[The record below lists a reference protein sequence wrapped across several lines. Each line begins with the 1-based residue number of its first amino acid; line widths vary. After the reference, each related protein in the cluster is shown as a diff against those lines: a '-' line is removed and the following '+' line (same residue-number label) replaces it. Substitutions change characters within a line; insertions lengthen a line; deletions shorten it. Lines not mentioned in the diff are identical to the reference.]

1 MNTHTTLGIP
11 LIISFVALGGGS
23 IAAQEPTPD
32 YVVAAASDVN
42 IRTGPGTDRVVIGLA
57 QKGDL
62 FSCTGQTGAWFEIR
76 LFSDDAR
83 YINGSYVYPLT
94 SAQIVPGHELRLPA
108 SDSVAQSLFDA
119 IQWATDRARVE
130 ATELLPASLDSVRHA
145 ALRRI
150 IFDRLVLNLFRS
162 HGDHGIQP
170 AIYGALLADNGVGRD
185 TMPTVDQIV
194 ERYVQ
199 AVGGREAIER
209 LRTRVMTGHLVTD
222 LPTWS
227 PPVHEEVEVELRSAT
242 SRGYLSVM
250 QAQDGAVWDGFDGT
264 VEWSRSAAGV
274 EIDDGV
280 DVRLAW
286 FLDPQ
291 GALRLR
297 EYFPDMTLRGA
308 TELDG
313 RRVYVVDIDDERLH
327 AMYFDAET
335 GLLVRLGYNRELGE
349 YREVDGVMVPF
360 SVSFSR
366 KGGSS
371 TYVFDNVEHNVE
383 IDTSLFAMPDTGK

>member
-1 MNTHTTLGIP
+1 
-11 LIISFVALGGGS
+11 
-23 IAAQEPTPD
+23 
-32 YVVAAASDVN
+32 
-42 IRTGPGTDRVVIGLA
+42 
-57 QKGDL
+57 
-62 FSCTGQTGAWFEIR
+62 
-76 LFSDDAR
+76 
-83 YINGSYVYPLT
+83 
-94 SAQIVPGHELRLPA
+94 
-108 SDSVAQSLFDA
+108 
-119 IQWATDRARVE
+119 
-130 ATELLPASLDSVRHA
+130 
-145 ALRRI
+145 
-150 IFDRLVLNLFRS
+150 
-162 HGDHGIQP
+162 
-170 AIYGALLADNGVGRD
+170 
-185 TMPTVDQIV
+185 
-194 ERYVQ
+194 
-199 AVGGREAIER
+199 
-209 LRTRVMTGHLVTD
+209 
-222 LPTWS
+222 
-227 PPVHEEVEVELRSAT
+227 
-242 SRGYLSVM
+242 M